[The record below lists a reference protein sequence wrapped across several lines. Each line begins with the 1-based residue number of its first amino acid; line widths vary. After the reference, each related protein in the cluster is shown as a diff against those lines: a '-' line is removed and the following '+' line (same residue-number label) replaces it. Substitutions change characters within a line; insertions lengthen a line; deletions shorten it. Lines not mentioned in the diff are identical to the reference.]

1 MITTSPL
8 KKETT
13 FEKGNFTFEKGDD
26 LKSSSYTPLN
36 AI

>member
-13 FEKGNFTFEKGDD
+13 FEKGNFNFEKGDD
-26 LKSSSYTPLN
+26 LKVQVIPL
-36 AI
+36 